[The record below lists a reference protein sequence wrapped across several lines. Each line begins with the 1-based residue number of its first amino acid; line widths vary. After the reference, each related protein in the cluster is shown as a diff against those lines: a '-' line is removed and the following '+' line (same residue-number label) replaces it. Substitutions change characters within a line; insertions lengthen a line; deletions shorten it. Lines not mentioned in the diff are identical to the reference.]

1 MEPEDLSA
9 LFGEGSKRRGRAGP
23 HAPLRAEVWRTER
36 SWLGARPVP
45 SSLCEAT
52 RLRRL
57 DLVDLHLSWLRLLVD
72 DSPHYPGLYLLLV
85 DVVEFVFLATQ
96 VKVPFVF

>member
-1 MEPEDLSA
+1 MEPEALSA
-9 LFGEGSKRRGRAGP
+9 LFGEGSKRWGRAGP
-23 HAPLRAEVWRTER
+23 HAPSRADVQEAKYVIGHPPCTFE
-36 SWLGARPVP
+36 PVQ
-45 SSLCEAT
+45 AT

-57 DLVDLHLSWLRLLVD
+57 DFVDLHLSWLRILVD
-72 DSPHYPGLYLLLV
+72 DSPHYPGLYLPLV

>member
-9 LFGEGSKRRGRAGP
+9 LFGEGSKRWGRAGP
-23 HAPLRAEVWRTER
+23 HAPSRADVQEAKYVIGHLPCSFE
-36 SWLGARPVP
+36 PVQ
-45 SSLCEAT
+45 AT

-57 DLVDLHLSWLRLLVD
+57 DFVDLHLSWLRILVD

-96 VKVPFVF
+96 VKVSFAF